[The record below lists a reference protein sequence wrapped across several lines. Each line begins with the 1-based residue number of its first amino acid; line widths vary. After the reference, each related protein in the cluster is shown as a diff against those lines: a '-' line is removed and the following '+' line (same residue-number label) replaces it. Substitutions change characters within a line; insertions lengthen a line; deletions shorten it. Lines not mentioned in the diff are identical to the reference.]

1 MVIGWSLQATGL
13 REAASTPIQRPSPCT
28 WRITID
34 INDLHRL
41 REDKEA
47 AADGGIR
54 THTLGHVCC
63 AETGLRRR
71 SLATKRL
78 LLTHGFRLSLY
89 YTIGV
94 PYFDLGRDA
103 LGKDDCIV
111 YRSSTFPA
119 KCR

>member
-1 MVIGWSLQATGL
+1 MTMVIGWSLQATVL
-13 REAASTPIQRPSPCT
+13 REAASTPVQRPSPCT

-34 INDLHRL
+34 INDLPRL

-89 YTIGV
+89 HTIG
-94 PYFDLGRDA
+94 YHTWIWGEMRLGRMT
-103 LGKDDCIV
+103 V
-111 YRSSTFPA
+111 SSTA
-119 KCR
+119 